1 MKKKLLYRIIKKMTL
16 NKLILKLCELFDYTT
31 YYNYEQIS
39 FIQSDIQLLIYLVI
53 FNFIF
58 FILNIEII

>member
-1 MKKKLLYRIIKKMTL
+1 MKKTLLYRIIKKMTL